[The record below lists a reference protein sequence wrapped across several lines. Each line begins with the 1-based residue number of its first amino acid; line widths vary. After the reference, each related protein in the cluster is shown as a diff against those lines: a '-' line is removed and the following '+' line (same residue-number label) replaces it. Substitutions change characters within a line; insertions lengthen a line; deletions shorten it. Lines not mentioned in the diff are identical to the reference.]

1 MGRYDSIFHLV
12 HLWRVNATI
21 APRGLVHLA
30 TAPHC
35 SFTHSTS
42 PCAQLVF
49 HHHNVPLQRP
59 PKLGVANMGTTDHM
73 DVVRYMHMVPCGQN
87 AGSTPGSD
95 GVQPTTLR
103 NVVQHLCDRGANP
116 SAGDNHAIRTAAKHG
131 HVDVVRYLCD
141 LPPDRG
147 VDPSANDNHAIWAAA
162 SGGHVDVVR
171 CLCDLPPDRGVNPSV
186 ILAIWTAA
194 SRGHVDVV
202 RYLCDLPPD
211 RGVDPS
217 ALDNRVIRDAAEH
230 GHVDVV
236 RYLCDLP
243 PHRGVDPSAGD
254 NRAILDAAQH
264 GHLDVVR
271 YLCDLPPS
279 RGVDPRVWRPATV
292 SASQWPVVRYM
303 TYSLVT
309 EASHAAAPSY
319 NVRIANAITARSA
332 ARRPVLALC
341 ALVLGRHG
349 RGTRVC
355 AGRSVHST

>member
-1 MGRYDSIFHLV
+1 MGRCIGKHFHLV
-12 HLWRVNATI
+12 HLWRVNAPI

-103 NVVQHLCDRGANP
+103 NVVQHMCDRGANP

-147 VDPSANDNHAIWAAA
+147 VDPSARDNRAIWDAAQC
-162 SGGHVDVVR
+162 GH
-171 CLCDLPPDRGVNPSV
+171 L
-186 ILAIWTAA
+186 
-194 SRGHVDVV
+194 DVV

-211 RGVDPS
+211 RGVDP
-217 ALDNRVIRDAAEH
+217 
-230 GHVDVV
+230 
-236 RYLCDLP
+236 
-243 PHRGVDPSAGD
+243 
-254 NRAILDAAQH
+254 
-264 GHLDVVR
+264 
-271 YLCDLPPS
+271 
-279 RGVDPRVWRPATV
+279 RVWRPATDTESLLQV
-292 SASQWPVVRYM
+292 ARYL
-303 TYSLVT
+303 SCL
-309 EASHAAAPSY
+309 PS
-319 NVRIANAITARSA
+319 NRVRISNAIVASCV
-332 ARRPVLALC
+332 ARRPVVALC
-341 ALVLGRHG
+341 ALVLGRYG
-349 RGTRVC
+349 RCAHEC
-355 AGRSVHST
+355 AGRSTYS